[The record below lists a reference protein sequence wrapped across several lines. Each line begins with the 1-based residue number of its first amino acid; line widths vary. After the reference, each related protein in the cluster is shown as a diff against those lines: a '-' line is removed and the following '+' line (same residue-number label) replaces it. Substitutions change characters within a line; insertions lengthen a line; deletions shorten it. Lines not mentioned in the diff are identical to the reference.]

1 MRSTGRSA
9 ELYAAH
15 VRLELGG
22 RRYLTAR
29 QERELLLAAVDMRL
43 PLEAAREILQTVT
56 AERGGTL
63 ESRLDE
69 TMRTTIATFAGKH
82 GWLSRTSFDNAVRVC
97 CELSG
102 GAISVLDARIRV
114 KRLMLAEGLKVRGAV
129 VFGTPKWFRDI
140 PERGVQ

>member
-1 MRSTGRSA
+1 MESANRSA

-43 PLEAAREILQTVT
+43 PLEAAREILQTIT
-56 AERGGTL
+56 AERGATL

-69 TMRTTIATFAGKH
+69 TLRTTIAAFAGKR
-82 GWLSRTSFDNAVRVC
+82 GWLSRESFDRAAAVCR
-97 CELSG
+97 ELSG
-102 GAISVLDARIRV
+102 GAISVLDARTRV
-114 KRLMLAEGLKVRGAV
+114 KRLMLAEGLKVRGAI